1 VKKCTLT
8 VLLLVVVLNLGLSGN
23 TLAPHGAL
31 AQEATSP
38 APAGISGAIGT
49 AFSYQGSLTDG
60 TSPANGAYD
69 FSFELYDA
77 VGGGHKVANT
87 LTANDV
93 SVTQGT
99 FTVLL
104 DFVDGIDGVVFD
116 GTALW
121 LDISVRPG
129 SSTGAYTKLTPRQA
143 LTAAP
148 YAHSLQPGAV
158 IAGELIGRS
167 ALYVRNLGTS
177 GNSHGLVASSSSDGG
192 TGVFGEAT
200 ATSGIPYGVQGWSAS
215 PTGVGVR
222 GRAIAASGFAYGV
235 VGESLSASGIGVQG
249 HASALTGS
257 TMGVNG
263 WSASN
268 AGSGVYGVNDAST
281 GTTYGVQGMSY
292 STNGRGV
299 YGYAFANTGTTYGV
313 YGQSRSSSGTGVYG
327 QSTATTGATFGVY
340 GSSQSPVGWGVF
352 GASTA
357 ASGTTYGVQGLSMSP
372 DGRGVYGHANATLGS
387 TYGVYGQSDSQV
399 GTGVYGQAR
408 WVGVYGTATGN
419 NGTGVH
425 GYVPSSTTNGYGVYG
440 LSHANEG
447 IGVLGFTTS
456 ANGYAGQFYGR
467 VDVKGTLT
475 KPAGSFKIDHPLDP
489 EGKYLYHSFV
499 ESPDMKNIYDGV
511 IALDKEGAA
520 SVQLPE
526 WFEALNQDFRYQLT
540 PIGAAMPNLH
550 IAQTIQTNTFRIA
563 GGEPG
568 MEVSWQVT
576 GIRHDPYAEA
586 NRIPVEER
594 KPTDEQGTYLY
605 PECYGQPESMGV
617 SYELSQMLNNR

>member
-1 VKKCTLT
+1 
-8 VLLLVVVLNLGLSGN
+8 
-23 TLAPHGAL
+23 
-31 AQEATSP
+31 
-38 APAGISGAIGT
+38 
-49 AFSYQGSLTDG
+49 
-60 TSPANGAYD
+60 
-69 FSFELYDA
+69 
-77 VGGGHKVANT
+77 
-87 LTANDV
+87 
-93 SVTQGT
+93 
-99 FTVLL
+99 
-104 DFVDGIDGVVFD
+104 
-116 GTALW
+116 
-121 LDISVRPG
+121 
-129 SSTGAYTKLTPRQA
+129 
-143 LTAAP
+143 
-148 YAHSLQPGAV
+148 
-158 IAGELIGRS
+158 
-167 ALYVRNLGTS
+167 
-177 GNSHGLVASSSSDGG
+177 
-192 TGVFGEAT
+192 
-200 ATSGIPYGVQGWSAS
+200 
-215 PTGVGVR
+215 
-222 GRAIAASGFAYGV
+222 
-235 VGESLSASGIGVQG
+235 
-249 HASALTGS
+249 
-257 TMGVNG
+257 
-263 WSASN
+263 
-268 AGSGVYGVNDAST
+268 
-281 GTTYGVQGMSY
+281 
-292 STNGRGV
+292 
-299 YGYAFANTGTTYGV
+299 
-313 YGQSRSSSGTGVYG
+313 
-327 QSTATTGATFGVY
+327 
-340 GSSQSPVGWGVF
+340 
-352 GASTA
+352 
-357 ASGTTYGVQGLSMSP
+357 MSP

-419 NGTGVH
+419 NGTGVY

-456 ANGYAGQFYGR
+456 VNGYAGQFYGR
-467 VDVKGTLT
+467 VDLKGTLT

-617 SYELSQMLNNR
+617 SYALSQMLNNR